1 MKRLGA
7 VILAI
12 AMIGGAWLL
21 RDRLDGDDGS
31 GGSGGGGGDDVEQV
45 RLRCAT
51 ELEQVCRQLA
61 EGRDDVR
68 VSIEDPGTTSDALV
82 ALPEGDDPGF
92 DAWLV
97 DAPWAEITADNRRFA
112 NTSGT
117 VLGDPSAVLARSPAV
132 IAVQSQQLDGLTE
145 ACGGTISWRCIG
157 EQPTSLRVGLA
168 TPERG
173 DGLVSLAGATASFL
187 GTTDYSTTDF
197 EEPGFIAWFDRL
209 TELSARTP
217 LGRQSPLAR
226 AVVAPGTFQVT
237 GALESQSAELLR
249 SRDNYRA
256 IYPEPMTTADIRLV
270 PRLQLE
276 ASELVDRLGSDE
288 LGAALTDAG
297 WRIDGRAPEGATDAP
312 ALPADAQLPAP
323 GVLQQLRERW

>member
-7 VILAI
+7 VVLAI

-21 RDRLDGDDGS
+21 RDRLDGDGS
-31 GGSGGGGGDDVEQV
+31 GGSGGGGGSDIEAL

-51 ELEQVCRQLA
+51 ELEQVCRQVA
-61 EGRDDVR
+61 EGSDDVR

-97 DAPWAEITADNRRFA
+97 DAPWAEITADNRGFA
-112 NTSGT
+112 NATGT
-117 VLGDPSAVLARSPAV
+117 VLGEPSEVLARSPAV
-132 IAVQSQQLDGLTE
+132 IAVQAQQLDDLTE

-226 AVVAPGTFQVT
+226 AVVAPGTFQVA
-237 GALESQSAELLR
+237 GALESQSVEVLR

-270 PRLQLE
+270 PRVQLD

-288 LGAALTDAG
+288 LSAAFSDAG